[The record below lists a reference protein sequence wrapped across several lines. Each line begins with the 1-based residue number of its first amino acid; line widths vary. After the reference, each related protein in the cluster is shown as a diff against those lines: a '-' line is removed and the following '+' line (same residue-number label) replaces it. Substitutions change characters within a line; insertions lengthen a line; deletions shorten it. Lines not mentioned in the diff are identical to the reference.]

1 MMACL
6 AREPS
11 CHALAV
17 TYAEHWRSLSRHSM
31 LSFLSLRRRLV
42 SFDAMVDAQSATFF
56 ALVSADIARESGT
69 ELTECDR

>member
-1 MMACL
+1 MATL

-31 LSFLSLRRRLV
+31 LSFLSLHRRLV
-42 SFDAMVDAQSATFF
+42 SFDAMVDAQSAGFF
-56 ALVSADIARESGT
+56 VLVGADITRESGT

>member
-11 CHALAV
+11 CHALAD
-17 TYAEHWRSLSRHSM
+17 TYAAHWRSLSRHSM
-31 LSFLSLRRRLV
+31 LSFLSLHRRLV